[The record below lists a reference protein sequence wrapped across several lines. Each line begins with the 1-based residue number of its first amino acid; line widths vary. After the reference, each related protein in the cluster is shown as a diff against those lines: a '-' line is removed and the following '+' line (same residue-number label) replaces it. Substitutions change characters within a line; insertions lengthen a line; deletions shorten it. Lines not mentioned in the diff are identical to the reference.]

1 MLVWCCILL
10 LLLLLLQVLEP
21 LMANAS
27 PQPPAISPA
36 AGGQPLGK
44 QKQKAQAK
52 QKAAQQQQQAPGRG
66 HITMADFPTLDL
78 AAAVQAGDADASVLD
93 MRDTVMDALNNLKIG
108 GWRAWMGEVMDSG
121 R

>member
-1 MLVWCCILL
+1 MFVWCCT
-10 LLLLLLQVLEP
+10 LLLLLQVLEP
-21 LMANAS
+21 LMANTS

-52 QKAAQQQQQAPGRG
+52 QKAAQQQQQQQAPAGG

-78 AAAVQAGDADASVLD
+78 AAAVQAGDADASALD

-108 GWRAWMGEVMDSG
+108 GWRAQLGNVLG
-121 R
+121 AG

>member
-1 MLVWCCILL
+1 MFVWCCI

-21 LMANAS
+21 LMANSS

-52 QKAAQQQQQAPGRG
+52 QKAAQQQQQQAPAGG

-78 AAAVQAGDADASVLD
+78 AAAVQAGDADASALD

-108 GWRAWMGEVMDSG
+108 G
-121 R
+121 